1 MEYHGPERRKMDNL
15 ELMIST
21 IKDLF
26 NQKMD
31 TLESRLDKFEVDTK
45 ADIEKVGARVE
56 NAINVYEMRGR
67 MAIDEMKDEVAKLKH
82 RVFELEQAP
91 LKKAAEVQKG
101 FFSKGREIV
110 TAGIWTAG
118 LGFVGFLLLQ
128 YMGALK

>member
-1 MEYHGPERRKMDNL
+1 MEYQGPERRSMDSI

-67 MAIDEMKDEVAKLKH
+67 MAIDEMKDEVSKLKH

-101 FFSKGREIV
+101 FFSKGRELV
-110 TAGIWTAG
+110 TGAIWTAI
-118 LGFVGFLLLQ
+118 LGFLGFLVAH
-128 YMGALK
+128 YIGVIK